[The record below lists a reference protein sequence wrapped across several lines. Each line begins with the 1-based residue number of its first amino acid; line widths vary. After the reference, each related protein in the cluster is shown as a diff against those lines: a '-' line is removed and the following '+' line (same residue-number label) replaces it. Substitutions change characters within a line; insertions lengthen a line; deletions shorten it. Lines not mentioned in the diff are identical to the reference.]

1 MFEFLFWLSLMLLG
15 FVYLGYPAIIAL
27 FSLMPKVVMK
37 RDSQRP
43 SVSILIP
50 AHNEAAVIEETLRN
64 KLRLDY
70 PANRL
75 EILVVSD
82 ASSDG
87 TDAIVERVAGD
98 SPVPIRLHR
107 QEPRQGKTVGI
118 NTLVTMAR
126 GEIIAFADA
135 NSTWAED
142 ALAKLVRNFADPEV
156 GYVTGKMVYT
166 TADGSLVGDGCSA
179 YMRYE
184 NWLREKE
191 TALGSV
197 VGVDGGIDAMR
208 RSLYAPLRADQLPDF
223 VQPLKVV
230 EQGSRVVYEPQ
241 ALLKEPALQD
251 ADSEFSM
258 RVRVTLRALN
268 ALKDM
273 RHLLHPRSDALF
285 AFQLISHKLL
295 RYLAFIPLGVLALSN
310 IVLLNVGLL
319 YFLTAMGQV
328 VFYILAFQG
337 HRHAGDDKAPVWRT
351 VPYYFTLLNLACARA
366 ALAYWRG
373 EQRVTWT
380 PRKG

>member
-1 MFEFLFWLSLMLLG
+1 MFEFLFWLSLLTLSY
-15 FVYLGYPAIIAL
+15 VYLGYPLIAAL
-27 FSLMPKVVMK
+27 FALWPQVVMK
-37 RDSQRP
+37 REDHCP
-43 SVSILIP
+43 MVSILIP
-50 AHNEAAVIEETLRN
+50 AHNEATVIEETLRN
-64 KLRLDY
+64 KLALNY
-70 PANRL
+70 PADRL

-82 ASSDG
+82 ASDDC
-87 TDAIVERVAGD
+87 TDAIVEQVAADG
-98 SPVPIRLHR
+98 SVPIRLHR
-107 QEPRQGKTVGI
+107 QEPRQGKTGGI

-135 NSTWAED
+135 NSVWAED
-142 ALAKLVRNFADPEV
+142 ALAKLVRSFADSEV

-166 TADGSLVGDGCSA
+166 NAYGALVGDGCST

-191 TALGSV
+191 TAMGSV

-208 RSLYAPLRADQLPDF
+208 RSLYQPLRADQLPDF

-230 EQGSRVVYEPQ
+230 EQGCRVIYEPE

-251 ADSEFSM
+251 ADSEFRM
-258 RVRVTLRALN
+258 RVRVTLRALW

-273 RHLLHPRSDALF
+273 GQLMNPRRNVLF

-295 RYLAFIPLGVLALSN
+295 RYLAFIPLAVLAFAN
-310 IVLLNVGLL
+310 VVLLNDGVL
-319 YFLTAMGQV
+319 YLLTAIGQAA
-328 VFYILAFQG
+328 FYILAFQG
-337 HRHAGDDKAPVWRT
+337 HRSAAQDNVPAWRA

-366 ALAYWRG
+366 ALDFWRG
-373 EQRVTWT
+373 ERKVTWT